1 MRPLRSLLLFAI
13 GASALAAVY
22 FVKRGG
28 LGAAEETHSMAP
40 ELSGAVAWL
49 NTDHPITIAEL
60 RGRVVI
66 LDFWT
71 YGCIN
76 CMHVLPVLR
85 HLEET
90 YAGQPLEIIGVH
102 SAKFENE
109 KAPDRV
115 RAAVERYGITHPVAV
130 DSEMAIWDHYGVRA
144 WPTLIVIRP
153 DGRVAE
159 AIPGEVTF
167 EQLDGVVKHL
177 MKEARAAGSLASGPA
192 LPHRSQSLATGELAY
207 PGKVIAAPDGRL
219 FISDS
224 RNHRVLIATAD
235 GRILDQIGSGKQ
247 GRKDGSFEVAEL
259 DDPQGMAL
267 AGDTLY
273 LADARGYAVL
283 KIDLKTRTVS
293 TLAGPGRLG
302 REPLDGPV
310 KAATLDLRSPWDVA
324 LQGPKLYVAL
334 AGSHQIGVVD
344 LDRGTIA
351 RFAGSGRED
360 IRDGSSELAAFA
372 QPSGLSFSADGKTL
386 FVADSESSGIRAVDL
401 PTGETHTLLGTG
413 LFEWGDGEGALR
425 PRLIQHPLGVASG
438 SAGLWVA
445 DSYNGKVKLIDHEN
459 KLTTK
464 VTQAAG
470 KPLSDP
476 GGIWVESDGSLLI
489 ADTGN
494 DRVLRLLPG
503 ATEPLVIA
511 VGKREAAAQALGGA
525 IAPRDEKLPVIELAA
540 HELPAGSRT
549 IRLALVAPKGF
560 EFSAGAPW
568 SAALVATG
576 PLKIL
581 SPSLNGEA
589 SSGSRVEMLAQ
600 AEITGPESTLS
611 AVVHANICDAVN
623 HAACY
628 PVRARYAVSIRTT
641 SKAAGAQ
648 AGQPIELELQ
658 APARGGR

>member
-1 MRPLRSLLLFAI
+1 MRPIRSLLLFAV
-13 GASALAAVY
+13 GASALGAVY

-28 LGAAEETHSMAP
+28 LGTAEETHSMAP

-76 CMHVLPVLR
+76 CMHVLPVLH

-144 WPTLIVIRP
+144 WPTLVVIRP

-159 AIPGEVTF
+159 AIPGEATF
-167 EQLDGVVKHL
+167 EQLDELVRHL
-177 MKEARAAGSLASGPA
+177 MKEARAAGKLASGPA

-247 GRKDGSFEVAEL
+247 GRKDGSFEAAEL

-283 KIDLKTRTVS
+283 KIDLKTREVA
-293 TLAGPGRLG
+293 TLAGTGRLG

-310 KAATLDLRSPWDVA
+310 KAASLDIRSPWDVA
-324 LQGPKLYVAL
+324 LQGPKLYVAM
-334 AGSHQIGVVD
+334 AGSHQIGVID
-344 LDRGTIA
+344 LDKGTLA

-360 IRDGSSELAAFA
+360 IRDGSSDLAAFA

-386 FVADSESSGIRAVDL
+386 FVADSESSGIRTIDL
-401 PTGETHTLLGTG
+401 ATGETHTLLGTG

-425 PRLIQHPLGVASG
+425 PKLIQHPLGVAAG

-445 DSYNGKVKLIDHEN
+445 DSYNGKVKLIDRAN

-464 VTQAAG
+464 VAQAAG
-470 KPLSDP
+470 KALSDP
-476 GGIWVESDGSLLI
+476 GGIWVESDGSVLI

-494 DRVLRLLPG
+494 DRILRLLPG
-503 ATEPLVIA
+503 ATEPLVLP
-511 VGKREAAAQALGGA
+511 VGKREAAAQALGNP
-525 IAPRDEKLPVIELAA
+525 IAPRDEKLPVVELGP
-540 HELPAGSRT
+540 HELPAGAQT
-549 IRLALVAPKGF
+549 IRLALIAPKGF

-568 SAALVATG
+568 SASLTG
-576 PLKIL
+576 DGQLKIQN
-581 SPSLNGEA
+581 PSLTGESLA
-589 SSGSRVEMLAQ
+589 GSRVELQVQ
-600 AEITGPESTLS
+600 AEVTGPESTLS

-628 PVRARYAVSIRTT
+628 PVRARYAVLIRTT
-641 SKAAGAQ
+641 SKGAQ
-648 AGQPIELELQ
+648 APQPIELELLP
-658 APARGGR
+658 PAKPGGGH

>member
-13 GASALAAVY
+13 GACALAAVY

-28 LGAAEETHSMAP
+28 LGAAEETRPMAP
-40 ELSGAVAWL
+40 ELDGAVAWL
-49 NTDHPITIAEL
+49 NTDHPIKIAEL

-85 HLEET
+85 HLEEA
-90 YAGQPLEIIGVH
+90 YAGKPLEIIGVH

-130 DSEMAIWDHYGVRA
+130 DSQMAIWDHYGVQA
-144 WPTLIVIRP
+144 WPSLVIIRP

-167 EQLDGVVKHL
+167 EQLDGLVRQL
-177 MKEARAAGSLASGPA
+177 MKEAKASGKLAAGPA
-192 LPHRSQSLATGELAY
+192 LPHRAQSLATGELAY

-224 RNHRVLIATAD
+224 RNHRVLLTTAD

-247 GRKDGSFEVAEL
+247 GRKDGSFETAEL

-283 KIDLKTRTVS
+283 EINLQARRVS
-293 TLAGPGRLG
+293 TLAGTGRLG
-302 REPLDGPV
+302 QEPLGEPV

-324 LQGPKLYVAL
+324 LEGTKLYVAM
-334 AGSHQIGVVD
+334 AGSHQIGVID
-344 LDRGTIA
+344 LAKGTIA

-360 IRDGSSELAAFA
+360 IRDGSADVAAFA
-372 QPSGLSFSADGKTL
+372 QPSGLSIGVEGSANGKTL
-386 FVADSESSGIRAVDL
+386 FVADSESSGVRAIDL
-401 PTGETHTLLGTG
+401 STRVTHTLLGTG
-413 LFEWGDGEGALR
+413 LFDWGDGEGALR
-425 PRLIQHPLGVASG
+425 PKLIQHPLGVAFG

-445 DSYNGKVKLIDHEN
+445 DSYNGKVKLIDREN

-476 GGIWVESDGSLLI
+476 GGVWLEGDGALLI

-494 DRVLRLLPG
+494 DRILRLLPG
-503 ATEPLVIA
+503 ATEPLVVG
-511 VGKREAAAQALGGA
+511 VGKREAAAQSLQTGL
-525 IAPRDEKLPVIELAA
+525 APRDEKLPVIQLPA
-540 HELPAGSRT
+540 HELPAGT
-549 IRLALVAPKGF
+549 QPIRLTLVAPRGF

-568 SAALVATG
+568 SAALAGVGA
-576 PLKIL
+576 LKIF

-589 SSGSRVEMLAQ
+589 SSGARIEFQAQ
-600 AEITGPESTLS
+600 AEVSGVEGTLT

-628 PVRARYAVSIRTT
+628 PVRVRYALATHT
-641 SKAAGAQ
+641 SDKA

-658 APARGGR
+658 PPERGRR